1 MTSIIQYPDI
11 PCTYP
16 TVAGANITTAI
27 GNTPK
32 VCAVFRN
39 QSAVPNL
46 HALMTRLDFAPVGAS
61 ADTLLTIQLVN
72 GTVTAVGGAWTPVG
86 GHSTLDINTTA
97 TGLTGGFVG
106 VTVYSTVTAGHGNT
120 PPSGALTD
128 VNAASLGLVLPI
140 GGQFAIV
147 CSTQTAGSTTSL
159 AWTVN
164 WIERD

>member
-1 MTSIIQYPDI
+1 MTSIIQYPDT
-11 PCTYP
+11 PCAYP

-39 QSAVPNL
+39 QSTVPNL
-46 HALMTRLDFAPVGAS
+46 RALMKRLDFAPVNAS
-61 ADTLLTIQLVN
+61 ADTLITIQLVN
-72 GTVTAVGGAWTPVG
+72 GAVTAVGGAWTPVG

-106 VTVYSTVTAGHGNT
+106 VTVYSTITVGHGNT
-120 PPSGALTD
+120 PPSGSLTD
-128 VNAASLGLVLPI
+128 VNAESLGLSLYI

-147 CSTQTAGSTTSL
+147 CSTQAAGATTGL

-164 WIERD
+164 WLERD

>member
-1 MTSIIQYPDI
+1 MTSIIQYPDT
-11 PCTYP
+11 PCAYP
-16 TVAGANITTAI
+16 NTLGANITTAV

-39 QSAVPNL
+39 QSTVPNL
-46 HALMTRLDFAPVGAS
+46 RALMTRLDFAPVGAS
-61 ADTLLTIQLVN
+61 ADTLLTIQLV
-72 GTVTAVGGAWTPVG
+72 GGVTATGGAWSAVGGP
-86 GHSTLDINTTA
+86 SMLDINTTA
-97 TGLTGGFVG
+97 TGFTGGFVG
-106 VTVYSTVTAGHGNT
+106 VTVYSTATVAHGNT

-128 VNAASLGLVLPI
+128 VNAESLGLVLPI

-147 CSTQTAGSTTSL
+147 CSTQTAASTTGL